1 MLKAGRG
8 MIIRDLFKMFSA
20 TDFLIIQI
28 IIGFMFLIWMVWND

>member
-1 MLKAGRG
+1 MLRAGRD
-8 MIIRDLFKMFSA
+8 MIIRDLFKMFNY